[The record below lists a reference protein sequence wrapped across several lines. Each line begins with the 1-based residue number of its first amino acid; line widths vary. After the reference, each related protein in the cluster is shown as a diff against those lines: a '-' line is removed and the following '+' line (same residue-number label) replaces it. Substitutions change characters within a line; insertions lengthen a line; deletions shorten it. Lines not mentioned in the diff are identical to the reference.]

1 MPEVVRRTHPG
12 LCWLWGVCLRV
23 CVWVGA
29 CCRVL
34 GRCALVVA
42 CVACASL
49 ECGGVWVVV
58 GGLVVICIV
67 DASIIVLCS
76 CAACLVIVNLVVGC
90 VVCGV
95 MFFC

>member
-1 MPEVVRRTHPG
+1 MGVGVVPEVVRRTHPG

-49 ECGGVWVVV
+49 ECGGGWVGV

-67 DASIIVLCS
+67 DASII
-76 CAACLVIVNLVVGC
+76 
-90 VVCGV
+90 
-95 MFFC
+95 

>member
-1 MPEVVRRTHPG
+1 MPEVVRRTHP
-12 LCWLWGVCLRV
+12 WLMGSRVWFCAAVLALGVCLRV

-67 DASIIVLCS
+67 DASII
-76 CAACLVIVNLVVGC
+76 
-90 VVCGV
+90 
-95 MFFC
+95 